1 MQNNDHGHTHDE
13 PEVHAPSPDEPPPA
27 SEWEFLE
34 KALSE
39 LLVETGVIEEADVQR
54 MMNFTES
61 RNPALGA
68 KVVARAWTDS
78 GFRDRLLCD
87 ARKTLREEMEIDV
100 GTIAELEAVENTDK
114 LHHVVVCTLCSCY
127 PRNLL
132 GTPPAWYKSREY
144 RSRAVREPRI
154 VLKEFGT
161 VLPSDVSIRV
171 LDSTADLRYL
181 VIPKRPGGTE
191 GWPADRLEALV
202 SRDSMIGTAL
212 ASDPDSK

>member
-1 MQNNDHGHTHDE
+1 MHDDDQGHTHGD
-13 PEVHAPSPDEPPPA
+13 PDPHAPSPDDAPPA

-34 KALSE
+34 KALSA
-39 LLVETGVIEEADVQR
+39 LLAECGVIEEADIQR

-87 ARKTLREEMEIDV
+87 ARKTLREEMGIDV
-100 GTIAELEAVENTDK
+100 GTIAEIEAVENSDK

-127 PRNLL
+127 PRTLL
-132 GTPPAWYKSREY
+132 GQPPAWYKSREY
-144 RSRAVREPRI
+144 RSRIVREPRK

-181 VIPKRPGGTE
+181 VIPNRPGGTE
-191 GWPADRLEALV
+191 DWPAHRLEALV

-212 ASDPDSK
+212 ASDQIDK